1 MRKGKFV
8 LGFATLC
15 LVTFGATSCGKTPDT
30 PTPPTPAP
38 QKVDVKDFT
47 LEAGVSN
54 NLMYKGEINS
64 VVPMEISPS
73 NATKEFEYVSSA
85 PNIVTVNPV
94 NGQITANGVGEA
106 IITCTA
112 TYGGISK
119 KITIKVEE
127 SASQA
132 SGGYNF
138 QAKSYEEKAEIIGKL
153 EGWALDNSL
162 MGITL
167 FQNGGYVLYNPR
179 VKTGADKYIPGYGY
193 GNLTDGEI
201 TQPAELANASQNTEW
216 KSYYHSLLS
225 TKPSNIN
232 YLNSQ
237 GSVTGDL
244 YGYISTGL
252 WSTKM
257 NKTKTGYEWYPSLAI
272 SENPVPTNANASGF
286 ATQFEVKV
294 KTYENSGLVYRTT
307 STKLGKYDASTG
319 KGYDGRPV
327 KVEDYINAY
336 KQLLTKK
343 NNLSRGA
350 EMTSITSDGTLAGAN
365 AYYNLSDGGVDDE
378 LWNKLNVGIKVKEG
392 TKDTLVFTLAKSTTT
407 FYAKYS
413 LASNLTMPFP
423 EDFVTEINGMTY
435 YGSNDS
441 KHNRTVVD
449 NILCLGP
456 YMLES
461 WNSDQNEIVFKKND
475 KYIDNIY
482 KDNDESI
489 KSRYKIPGIHC
500 FIKAGADEQTVLNLF
515 EQGVIDA
522 SSIPQGQL
530 EKYAS
535 DPRKHETLGDSTFK
549 LNVNSATQAQW
560 DAHYEKVF
568 KKKANSVKYTV
579 KALMSNKNFLRGLN
593 ECINRKEYAES
604 LGTIPSQDYF
614 GDAYLY
620 DPEAGLSYN
629 DTVYHKANLATRF
642 PETYGY
648 DKDAAIN
655 HFKKA
660 LQECVAA
667 GSYDLTN
674 PNKNH
679 ETIDIYWMNTDDT
692 KNYGAKIEEYIENA
706 FNDNAVSGGKF
717 TLDVVNHD
725 GTSNYEDVYSKHL
738 QVGNFDLGF
747 GSISGN
753 ALNPL
758 NFLEVLKSDDSSGFT
773 LNWGVPTDTIDNTL
787 VYEGKTWSFD
797 SLFTAANSGT
807 SIDSKGQIVAPFT
820 LKVSKMEFNS
830 EDKSYD
836 VVISWTKASILSGS
850 KDVKVAINSDDG
862 IYVFVQYNKSQ
873 SETAYA
879 TYLVNDAVVT
889 GADSDAGT
897 ITFKIKYDATNA
909 DNSDKIITGTKVTFQ
924 INYDMQ
930 FVSGSDTLTS
940 SSYIEVKHTKR
951 NPYQG

>member
-1 MRKGKFV
+1 MKNSKFV

-15 LVTFGATSCGKTPDT
+15 LVTFGATSCGKKPDVI
-30 PTPPTPAP
+30 TPPITDT
-38 QKVDVKDFT
+38 KVNVTSFS
-47 LEAGVSN
+47 LESGLSN
-54 NLMYKGEINS
+54 NAMTVGQVNS
-64 VVPMEISPS
+64 VVPMDVLPS
-73 NATKEFEYVSSA
+73 NATKEFEYSSSA
-85 PNIVTVNPV
+85 PDIVVVNSV
-94 NGQITANGVGEA
+94 NGQITAKSKGEA
-106 IITCTA
+106 TITCKA
-112 TYGGISK
+112 IYGDITK
-119 KITIKVEE
+119 EIKITVND
-127 SASQA
+127 AATQA

-138 QAKSYEEKAEIIGKL
+138 QALSYEEKAEIIGKL
-153 EGWALDNSL
+153 EGWAMDNSL
-162 MGITL
+162 TGITL

-201 TQPAELANASQNTEW
+201 TSAAELASGSENDEW
-216 KSYYHSLLS
+216 KWYYHSLLS

-244 YGYISTGL
+244 YGYISAGL

-257 NKTKTGYEWYPSLAI
+257 NKTKTGYEWYPNLAI
-272 SENPVPTNANASGF
+272 SEDPIPVNKNASGF

-294 KTYENSGLVYRTT
+294 KTGKNSGLVYRTT

-327 KVEDYINAY
+327 VIEDYINAY

-378 LWNKLNVGIKVKEG
+378 LWDKLGVGIKVKEG
-392 TKDTLVFTLAKSTTT
+392 TDDTLVFTLAKSTTT

-413 LASNLTMPFP
+413 LSSNLVMPFP
-423 EDFVTEINGMTY
+423 KDFVNEIGGMTY
-435 YGSNDS
+435 YGSNND
-441 KHNRTVVD
+441 KNNTTVVD

-456 YMLES
+456 YILET
-461 WNSDQNEIVFKKND
+461 WDANKNEIVFKKND
-475 KYIDNIY
+475 QYIDNIY

-489 KSRYKIPGIHC
+489 KSRYKIKGIHC
-500 FIKAGADEQTVLNLF
+500 FVKAGADEQTILNLF
-515 EQGVIDA
+515 EKGVIDA

-530 EKYAS
+530 DKYAS

-549 LNVNSATQAQW
+549 LNVNSATQVQW

-568 KKKANSVKYTV
+568 KKKSNSSKYTV
-579 KALMSNKNFLRGLN
+579 KPIMSNKDFLRGLN

-660 LQECVAA
+660 LQTLVSN
-667 GSYDLTN
+667 GDYDLAN
-674 PNKNH
+674 PSKNH

-692 KNYGAKIEEYIENA
+692 KNYGAKIEQYIEEA
-706 FNDNAVSGGKF
+706 FNDPAVSGGRF

-725 GTSNYEDVYSKHL
+725 GTTNYEDVYSKHL
-738 QVGNFDLGF
+738 QVGIFDLGF

-753 ALNPL
+753 TLNPL

-773 LNWGVPTDTIDNTL
+773 LNWGVPTDTVDGTL
-787 VYEGKTWSFD
+787 VYDNKTWSFD

-807 SIDSKGQIVAPFT
+807 AIDSQGKIVEPFSISVKEMT
-820 LKVSKMEFNS
+820 YNK
-830 EDKSYD
+830 DDQSYN

-850 KDVKVAINSDDG
+850 KDVSVNIDPSS
-862 IYVFVQYNKSQ
+862 IYVFVQYNKDASTT
-873 SETAYA
+873 SYA
-879 TYLVNDAVVT
+879 TYLVSDAVLT
-889 GADSDAGT
+889 GQDSDAGT
-897 ITFKIKYDATNA
+897 ISFKIKYDSTNKE
-909 DNSDKIITGTKVTFQ
+909 NSDYIVKGTKVTFQ
-924 INYDMQ
+924 INYDMN
-930 FVSGSDTLTS
+930 FSLDGSDLTS
-940 SSYIEVKHTKR
+940 SSYIEVKYTKQ
-951 NPYQG
+951 NPLL